1 MGNRSGNSGSCRLFR
16 IDIFT
21 YYDGRW
27 LEYSC
32 KHRGLSNRR
41 STCKIAM
48 LTIMKLVCVHEPQ
61 LHSSYGFCKV
71 NSASAKGY
79 NMRRR
84 TAESCTLA
92 SAGCNGASGCT
103 VTNGIRCALGF
114 LNKQSLHIRRCNIKI
129 VCCLE

>member
-1 MGNRSGNSGSCRLFR
+1 
-16 IDIFT
+16 
-21 YYDGRW
+21 
-27 LEYSC
+27 
-32 KHRGLSNRR
+32 
-41 STCKIAM
+41 
-48 LTIMKLVCVHEPQ
+48 MKLVCVHEPQ

-114 LNKQSLHIRRCNIKI
+114 LNKTKSSHQTMQYQDSVLFRVNKKQC
-129 VCCLE
+129 